1 MDNNETEEITPEEM
15 IEENNVILNA
25 VIDLLVEKEI
35 ISEEELQK
43 KLEEE

>member
-1 MDNNETEEITPEEM
+1 MENEQEEISPEEM
-15 IEENNVILNA
+15 IEENNAILNA

>member
-1 MDNNETEEITPEEM
+1 MEDVHEEISPEEM
-15 IEENNVILNA
+15 IEENNAILNA